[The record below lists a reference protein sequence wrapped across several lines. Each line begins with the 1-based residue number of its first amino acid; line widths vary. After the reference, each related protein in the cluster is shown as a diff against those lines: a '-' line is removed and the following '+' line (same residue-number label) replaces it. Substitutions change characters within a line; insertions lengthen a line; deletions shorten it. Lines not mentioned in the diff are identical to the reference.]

1 MLLRC
6 CYGAVTVVFFLKN
19 YTVLKKYKKYNKG
32 YKNLKNA
39 MEEIWRLF
47 VSPKKLTSSIHD
59 GIYMHVGWYIHKH
72 SLTLFCMHVGL
83 RDLMLALNMH

>member
-1 MLLRC
+1 
-6 CYGAVTVVFFLKN
+6 
-19 YTVLKKYKKYNKG
+19 
-32 YKNLKNA
+32 